1 MNTTHLPTVTR
12 RGIPTLAAMPRFLP
26 VIALLS
32 SLFLIA
38 GLAAACGGDGD
49 DEAEPTATGVS
60 EPTET
65 LDAEPTATSEP
76 TETLDA
82 EPTATSEPT
91 RVPAAASPFDSFHYT
106 VDLSFTVSEPGEA
119 EEAAVQVEGDFVA
132 PDSHAFSATY
142 NFAGLSVSEAV
153 VLIGEEAWF
162 REGSG
167 DWRATNRSDPDVQGA
182 IDLTSADPDFL
193 QAASSRRGLGAL
205 DSEPQTING
214 VETRRYH
221 IPKEAVNALDDLL
234 GEEFVEDAA
243 GIEELEMTV
252 WLEQETDALVRAELT
267 ATASAEFFGTEV
279 ELTSGATMSFT
290 MVIDISQINDPDI
303 EIEPPI

>member
-76 TETLDA
+76 T
-82 EPTATSEPT
+82 

-119 EEAAVQVEGDFVA
+119 EEAVVSQVEGDFVA

-267 ATASAEFFGTEV
+267 VTASAELFGTEAPF
-279 ELTSGATMSFT
+279 ELTSGDTMYIT